1 MDALQEI
8 IEREAT
14 EGIESVSWLEVTIH
28 GAYWR
33 KRHEPAHP
41 GLVEAAQEL
50 AQLQAIAT
58 AVREVVD
65 GQPLGDTAPDNFIA
79 NFRIRLGAIR
89 KLSAALAALEQETK

>member
-1 MDALQEI
+1 MKIKFAQIRGDEI
-8 IEREAT
+8 LHLSYNQRAEEIERLNKHVDDQAAT
-14 EGIESVSWLEVTIH
+14 I
-28 GAYWR
+28 
-33 KRHEPAHP
+33 
-41 GLVEAAQEL
+41 

-58 AVREVVD
+58 AAREVVD